1 MAIGNAVTVP
11 LAGTP
16 NSQYNTYPA
25 SVFGPWATA
34 IDAGGLKTADSDIKL
49 PSGFAS
55 TRRLIQPFFNCR
67 GTSLVF
73 AAFYKTTNTDNVA
86 GTYGVWGRHSPE
98 HAWTRLQNRSGS
110 ITSTPAYAEA
120 TDPSD
125 GTLSTTVPDILDD
138 VWDGMGFSEFV
149 AGITIAY
156 TCTGDDTTAG
166 LFVKAL

>member
-1 MAIGNAVTVP
+1 MAIGTSVTIP

-16 NSQYNTYPA
+16 ASQHNVYPA
-25 SVFGPWATA
+25 SVFGPWQTVV
-34 IDAGGLKTADSDIKL
+34 DAGGLDDADSDITL

-55 TRRLIQPFFNCR
+55 SRRLILPFFNCR

-73 AAFYKTTNTDNVA
+73 SAFYKTTNTVNA
-86 GTYGVWGRHSPE
+86 GGTYGVWGRHSAD
-98 HAWTRLQNRSGS
+98 HAWTRLQSRAGAL
-110 ITSTPAYAEA
+110 TSTPTYAPT

-149 AGITIAY
+149 VGITTAY
-156 TCTGDDTTAG
+156 TCTGTATTAG
-166 LFVKAL
+166 LFCKAL